1 VGIYDGAHAQYTAL
15 RAAGLGGQFAS
26 MGGLGSMGG
35 MGQANSFQNI
45 SAAEDRMRAQS
56 RPNFYIGKPAV
67 KTFRDELQE
76 ETNEWLKDIK
86 GE

>member
-1 VGIYDGAHAQYTAL
+1 MGIFDATQSQQAAL
-15 RAAGLGGQFAS
+15 RGAAGLGGMF
-26 MGGLGSMGG
+26 GGLQGI
-35 MGQANSFQNI
+35 GQASRFRAI
-45 SAAEDRMRAQS
+45 DDSEDRIRA
-56 RPNFYIGKPAV
+56 FYHLNTYKAV

>member
-1 VGIYDGAHAQYTAL
+1 MGIFGTDAQHTAL
-15 RAAGLGGQFAS
+15 RAAWLGGQL
-26 MGGLGSMGG
+26 GGIGG
-35 MGQANSFQNI
+35 MGQANAFQNI

-56 RPNFYIGKPAV
+56 RPNPFKGKPAV

>member
-1 VGIYDGAHAQYTAL
+1 VSIFDTAAQQAGL
-15 RAAGLGGQFAS
+15 RAAGLGGQL
-26 MGGLGSMGG
+26 GGMGG
-35 MGQANSFQNI
+35 MGQANAFQNI
-45 SAAEDRMRAQS
+45 SAAEDRMRAHYQ
-56 RPNFYIGKPAV
+56 PNPFKGKPAV

>member
-1 VGIYDGAHAQYTAL
+1 VGIFGTDAQHAAL
-15 RAAGLGGQFAS
+15 RGAGLGGQFAS

-35 MGQANSFQNI
+35 IGQSNSFQNI
-45 SAAEDRMRAQS
+45 SAAEDRIRAHYQS
-56 RPNFYIGKPAV
+56 NPYKAV

>member
-1 VGIYDGAHAQYTAL
+1 VGIFDTAAQQAGL
-15 RAAGLGGQFAS
+15 RASNFGGAFGGIQGLGQVSG
-26 MGGLGSMGG
+26 
-35 MGQANSFQNI
+35 FQNI
-45 SAAEDRMRAQS
+45 SAAEDRMRAHYQS
-56 RPNFYIGKPAV
+56 NPYKAV

>member
-1 VGIYDGAHAQYTAL
+1 VGIFDVAAQQSGL
-15 RAAGLGGQFAS
+15 RAAGLGGQ
-26 MGGLGSMGG
+26 LGG
-35 MGQANSFQNI
+35 MGQASSFYNC

>member
-1 VGIYDGAHAQYTAL
+1 VGIFYADQQAGL
-15 RAAGLGGQFAS
+15 RASNFGVAFDGIQGLGQAS
-26 MGGLGSMGG
+26 RFH
-35 MGQANSFQNI
+35 NC